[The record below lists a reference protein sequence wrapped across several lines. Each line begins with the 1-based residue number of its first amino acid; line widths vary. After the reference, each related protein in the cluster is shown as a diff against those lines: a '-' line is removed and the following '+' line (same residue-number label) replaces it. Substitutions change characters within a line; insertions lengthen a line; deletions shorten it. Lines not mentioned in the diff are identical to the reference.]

1 MDDERTQNATPE
13 EAAARQEAGPAEGV
27 TEQQQLEQQLEEM
40 KNELALARADFY
52 NYRQRAEKEKSRIRS
67 QSAEDRSADFFPV
80 LDNLDRALQVT
91 DETAMK
97 DLLMGVQMV
106 QRQFISL
113 FQDQGIETIP
123 TVGTPFDPAV
133 HEAVETEAA
142 TAPEEDGMVT
152 GEILRG
158 FRTPTRVLRAAR
170 VRVAKSS

>member
-1 MDDERTQNATPE
+1 MDDERTQNETPE
-13 EAAARQEAGPAEGV
+13 EAVPQQESDPAEGK
-27 TEQQQLEQQLEEM
+27 TEQQLEEM

-52 NYRQRAEKEKSRIRS
+52 NYRQRAEKEKSRIRT
-67 QSAEDRSADFFPV
+67 QSAEDRSAEFLPV

-106 QRQFISL
+106 QRQFLSL
-113 FQDQGIETIP
+113 LQDQGIETIP
-123 TVGTPFDPAV
+123 TVGAPFDPAL

-142 TAPEEDGMVT
+142 ASPEEDGMVT

-158 FRTPTRVLRAAR
+158 FKTSARVLRAAR